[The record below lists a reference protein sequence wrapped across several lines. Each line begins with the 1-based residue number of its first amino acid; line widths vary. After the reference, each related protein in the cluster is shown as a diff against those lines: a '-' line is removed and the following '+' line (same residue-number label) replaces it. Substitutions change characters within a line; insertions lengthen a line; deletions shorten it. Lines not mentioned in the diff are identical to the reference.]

1 MQALQILTND
11 DEVENWSLSSFLLA
25 VLIDCSSYKSINSGI
40 LLRWWYTHRIG
51 HIIGCLVRQCC
62 PNWPSLKFELTL
74 LLHLWPVYYTVYR
87 AKSWGTINNHT
98 AIWIVPA
105 SKNTWIFR
113 SACNYSHIKLLNVKP
128 KLFSSCN
135 GALKSP
141 CIKLNS
147 RVHFAAIKQEN
158 NFMKTFL

>member
-1 MQALQILTND
+1 MKISGSFLSTNFTHH
-11 DEVENWSLSSFLLA
+11 NSQHFASLSLWNTNAILCGKRITRRGVVF
-25 VLIDCSSYKSINSGI
+25 IHCSSYKSINYGI
-40 LLRWWYTHRIG
+40 LLRWRYFWLPRLPVLPKLAITLETHNPSIYNIILWFAGLMGQMLWILRTTCKYT
-51 HIIGCLVRQCC
+51 
-62 PNWPSLKFELTL
+62 N
-74 LLHLWPVYYTVYR
+74 
-87 AKSWGTINNHT
+87 
-98 AIWIVPA
+98 
-105 SKNTWIFR
+105 
-113 SACNYSHIKLLNVKP
+113 IKRLNVTP